1 MYRSFDIW
9 DCLVLGAAAAGLIFL
24 LVFITKAAT
33 EPQPQPSVA
42 EINQAV
48 TTYFETSNWIFDVYV
63 KQAAEPYY
71 VISTDEGTYKVV
83 LSEDKTKVIKAVKE

>member
-1 MYRSFDIW
+1 
-9 DCLVLGAAAAGLIFL
+9 FL
-24 LVFITKAAT
+24 FKPESVT
-33 EPQPQPSVA
+33 PQPSVV

-48 TTYFETSNWIFDVYV
+48 TAYFETSNWIFDVYV
-63 KQAAEPYY
+63 NQAAEPYY

>member
-1 MYRSFDIW
+1 MYRSFDIL
-9 DCLVLGAAAAGLIFL
+9 DCVILALFAAGVISL
-24 LVFITKAAT
+24 LVFLFRPESVT
-33 EPQPQPSVA
+33 PQPSVV

-48 TTYFETSNWIFDVYV
+48 TTYFETRNWIFDVYV